1 MIMIKEKL
9 NEIAGVLY
17 KGNTAKGISM
27 ISEVLGELQE
37 AAVSMKE
44 DDREDFLNNALAPA
58 LEAME
63 TRDGTL
69 LADIITYEIMERVD
83 A

>member
-1 MIMIKEKL
+1 MIKEKL